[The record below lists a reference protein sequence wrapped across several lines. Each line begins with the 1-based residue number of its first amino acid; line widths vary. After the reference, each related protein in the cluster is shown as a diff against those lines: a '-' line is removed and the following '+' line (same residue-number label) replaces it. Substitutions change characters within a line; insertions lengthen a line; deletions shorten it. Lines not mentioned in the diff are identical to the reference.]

1 MAVKIKQNVGKFEYV
16 FMVNALHVRHVE
28 RPASFEVHVRPQGH
42 LVGAHLVN
50 EASLPS
56 VGLRLSSGSA
66 SRLLA
71 ALRRGEPCVI
81 GRIEDG
87 AVMVDLRTVAPD
99 QDAGLTTALQ
109 QALG

>member
-1 MAVKIKQNVGKFEYV
+1 MQATVGGG
-16 FMVNALHVRHVE
+16 ALPGE
-28 RPASFEVHVRPQGH
+28 
-42 LVGAHLVN
+42 
-50 EASLPS
+50 SLPS
-56 VGLRLSSGSA
+56 VGLRLRAGSA

-87 AVMVDLRTVAPD
+87 AVVVDLRTVAPD

-109 QALG
+109 QALA